1 MAPNDG
7 IAPTI
12 AVLLA
17 CLATAGHAGD
27 WTTTNHVASTRAIVT
42 SDGREA
48 RLEVQCG
55 PEREVRLLHE
65 ALDAVP
71 AETDKNPRYDGTVA
85 VISGWGLDL
94 CYGRCEVV
102 VDRPV

>member
-1 MAPNDG
+1 M
-7 IAPTI
+7 
-12 AVLLA
+12 
-17 CLATAGHAGD
+17 
-27 WTTTNHVASTRAIVT
+27 T

-48 RLEVQCG
+48 RLEMQCG

>member
-48 RLEVQCG
+48 RLEMQCG